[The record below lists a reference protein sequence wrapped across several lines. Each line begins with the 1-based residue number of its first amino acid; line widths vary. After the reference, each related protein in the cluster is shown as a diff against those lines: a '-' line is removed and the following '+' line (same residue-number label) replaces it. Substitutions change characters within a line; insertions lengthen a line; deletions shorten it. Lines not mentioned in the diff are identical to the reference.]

1 MFAKHFRKKLGNH
14 KYPTVVDQILKA
26 VQILQTVVR
35 LFLKASTW
43 WYFMMYCVSIRSQQV
58 RNTVLWSY
66 QWWKVISVCVCKGE
80 TQSSDHTISKFCNDI
95 SCFVDTHVKP
105 RECNTRRSGQ
115 TAFAHSTVLVWTKQ
129 QIVVRK
135 KIVWLFFIR
144 FVWSF
149 FMSRWHEKTRK

>member
-58 RNTVLWSY
+58 R
-66 QWWKVISVCVCKGE
+66 
-80 TQSSDHTISKFCNDI
+80 
-95 SCFVDTHVKP
+95 
-105 RECNTRRSGQ
+105 
-115 TAFAHSTVLVWTKQ
+115 
-129 QIVVRK
+129 
-135 KIVWLFFIR
+135 
-144 FVWSF
+144 
-149 FMSRWHEKTRK
+149 